1 MSHPAFSRYLS
12 RELAPHAAR
21 YCLGIFLSL
30 ATLVHDVDAQ
40 TLSTQEI
47 ACATSLQ
54 RSGGRVAR
62 IQIHRSLHCA
72 RAFSEGRLPAGQSV
86 AACVDSD
93 PSGRFE
99 RARART
105 IAAAE
110 RLCTAPPPFGA
121 GDAQVV
127 NDAYAAAFRAVELFG
142 SKLERSLASVAG
154 DRDLARCQQVAG
166 EGIADLTRARLS
178 AFEACMG
185 ELLRK
190 DPSPTVEE
198 LRGCLDADPGD
209 RVLRATRAAEDRT
222 ARACRGVDLSS
233 AFPSGCGGDTIGEV
247 LDCASAEARCGT
259 CLALNRA
266 ANLGASCQN
275 IAGVAPST
283 VCSAPTSDL
292 RSVARQWDE
301 EILGAIR
308 VDFPRPPIHARNLFH
323 LSAAMWDAW
332 AAYDAA
338 ATQIRH
344 QERRDSVDPERDR
357 ERSISF
363 AAYRLLRHRFAG
375 SPNAALSRQAFDA
388 RMAALG
394 LDPAYSNLTDDT
406 PAALG
411 NRIAATVIAAG
422 LIDGSNEAINYAD
435 PTYQPVNEPLVVKL
449 SGTSMIDPNRWQPLA
464 LDVQIGQNGIPIPG
478 RIQVFVG
485 PQWGDVVPF
494 ALERPSPTDAYLDPG
509 PPPFLGGAGD
519 ALFKTRI
526 LDMLRYASHLTIGD
540 GATIDISPASW
551 GNNPLGTN
559 DGQGYAVNPV
569 TGAPY
574 APEVV
579 KRGDFTRVLAEFWA
593 DGPSSETPPGHWN
606 SLANY
611 VSDHPLLERRL
622 GGAGEFLDPLEWD
635 VKLYLALNGG
645 LHDAAI
651 QCWGLKRRYDYVRP
665 ISMIRFM
672 GGRGQSSDPFGPS
685 YDPLG
690 LPLEPGLVEVI
701 TAESSAPGERHEH
714 LAAHV
719 GQIAVMS
726 WPGQPSDPLTQYSGV
741 RWLRAVDWVPYQRNT
756 FVTPPFAAFTSGHST
771 YSRTAA
777 EVLTRF
783 TGSSYFP
790 GGLGEYFVRA
800 GNFLQFEIGPSQEF
814 RLQWA
819 QYYDAADQA
828 GLSRLYGGIHVGTDD
843 FGGRISGAE
852 IGALAYEKALTYF
865 AGAGL

>member
-1 MSHPAFSRYLS
+1 MSYPASLHRFP
-12 RELAPHAAR
+12 RELASRTVRFSIGA
-21 YCLGIFLSL
+21 FLSM
-30 ATLVHDVDAQ
+30 AALVQSVDAQ
-40 TLSTQEI
+40 TLSKEQI
-47 ACATSLQ
+47 ACATALQ
-54 RSGGRVAR
+54 RAGGRVAR
-62 IQIHRSLHCA
+62 IQIHRFLRCA
-72 RAFSEGRLPAGQSV
+72 DAFADGRLPAGQSV
-86 AACVDSD
+86 PECVASD
-93 PSGRFE
+93 PSGRLE
-99 RARART
+99 RARAQT

-110 RLCTAPPPFGA
+110 RHCTVPPPFGA
-121 GDAQVV
+121 NDAQVV
-127 NDAYAAAFRAVELFG
+127 NDAYAAALRTAELFG
-142 SKLERSLASVAG
+142 SHLERSLASVES
-154 DRDLARCQQVAG
+154 DRARARCQQVAA
-166 EGIADLTRARLS
+166 EGIAELTRARLT

-185 ELLRK
+185 DLLRI
-190 DPSPTVEE
+190 DSSPAVEE

-209 RVLRATRAAEDRT
+209 RVLRTTRTAEDRT

-233 AFPSGCGGDTIGEV
+233 AFPSGCGGDTIGEI

-266 ANLGASCQN
+266 ANLGAGCQS
-275 IAGVAPST
+275 IAGVAPAT
-283 VCSAPTSDL
+283 VCRAPSADAH
-292 RSVARQWDE
+292 SVARQWDE
-301 EILGAIR
+301 EMLGAIR

-332 AAYDAA
+332 AAYDST

-344 QERRDSVDPERDR
+344 QERRNSIDPERDR

-363 AAYRLLRHRFAG
+363 AAYRLLRHRFAN
-375 SPNAALSRQAFDA
+375 SPNAVLSRQAFDA

-394 LDPAYSNLTDDT
+394 LDPSYSNLTDDT
-406 PAALG
+406 AAALG
-411 NRIAATVIAAG
+411 NRIAATIIATG
-422 LIDGSNEAINYAD
+422 LVDGSNEAINYAD

-449 SGTSMIDPNRWQPLA
+449 SGASMIDPNRWQPLA

-494 ALERPSPTDAYLDPG
+494 ALERSSPTDAYLDPG
-509 PPPFLGGAGD
+509 PPPFLGGVGD

-526 LDMLRYASHLTIGD
+526 LDMLRDTSHLTIDD

-559 DGQGYAVNPV
+559 DGQGYTVNPV

-579 KRGDFTRVLAEFWA
+579 KRGDFARVLAEFWA

-622 GGAGEFLDPLEWD
+622 GGAGEILDPLEWD

-672 GGRGQSSDPFGPS
+672 GGRGQSSDPSGPS

-701 TAESSAPGERHEH
+701 TAESSAPGERHAH

-719 GQIAVMS
+719 GQIAVNS
-726 WPGQPSDPLTQYSGV
+726 WPGQPSDPLTQYSGI
-741 RWLRAVDWVPYQRNT
+741 RWHRAVEWVPYQRNT
-756 FVTPPFAAFTSGHST
+756 FVTPPFAAFSSGHST

-790 GGLGEYFVRA
+790 GGLGEYAVRA
-800 GNFLQFEIGPSQEF
+800 GNFLQFEIGPSEEF
-814 RLQWA
+814 HLQWA

-852 IGALAYEKALTYF
+852 IGILAHEKALTYF
-865 AGAGL
+865 AGAGS